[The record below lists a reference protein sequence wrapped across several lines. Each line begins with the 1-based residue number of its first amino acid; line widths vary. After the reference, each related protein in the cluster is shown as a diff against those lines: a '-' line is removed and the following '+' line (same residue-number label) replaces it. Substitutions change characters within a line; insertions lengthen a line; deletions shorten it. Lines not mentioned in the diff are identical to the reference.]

1 MRRNIARIS
10 NLQVFFTENFPQMSS
25 LKLCEILSSIA
36 LRTCNICSVIQCDV
50 IWCDVCGC
58 ELWEDLGSI
67 LGRFLVENVQTVARF
82 SQRSILTHDRDC
94 LRLPLLTAS
103 LSARSSFIWIK
114 RLSSSTGHSFQGY
127 QLPAIILMGGDYNPT
142 CGWLLLRSILTP
154 KPRLC
159 WPGPTDKGGQVDS
172 AGSNQSRHMGEVH
185 R

>member
-1 MRRNIARIS
+1 
-10 NLQVFFTENFPQMSS
+10 MSS
-25 LKLCEILSSIA
+25 LKLCETLSSIA
-36 LRTCNICSVIQCDV
+36 LRTWVVLYMQCDTV
-50 IWCDVCGC
+50 WCH
-58 ELWEDLGSI
+58 
-67 LGRFLVENVQTVARF
+67 LVW
-82 SQRSILTHDRDC
+82 C
-94 LRLPLLTAS
+94 LRVWIMRRFRIDPWQISCGKRSNRGKILPAIDFNPRPRLSSPASANCLLVS
-103 LSARSSFIWIK
+103 EIIVYLDQK
-114 RLSSSTGHSFQGY
+114 PLRLSSSTGHSFQGY

>member
-1 MRRNIARIS
+1 
-10 NLQVFFTENFPQMSS
+10 MSTVHCRHYTAS
-25 LKLCEILSSIA
+25 H
-36 LRTCNICSVIQCDV
+36 CSVMQCNV
-50 IWCDVCGC
+50 IWCNVCGC

-82 SQRSILTHDRDC
+82 SQRSISTHDRDC

-114 RLSSSTGHSFQGY
+114 SHSDFHH
-127 QLPAIILMGGDYNPT
+127 QLVTVFKVISCPRSYWWGGDYNPT

-159 WPGPTDKGGQVDS
+159 WLGPTDKGGQVDS
-172 AGSNQSRHMGEVH
+172 AGSNQSRGGP
-185 R
+185 